1 MLRVGVIG
9 IGSMGQ
15 NHARIYSEMG
25 CLAGVFDVDAE
36 ATKKVSQRFGVR
48 PYSNMD
54 ELIRDV
60 DALSICTPTKYHYD
74 AAVKAI
80 DQGCSVLVEKPFT
93 GEVEKARGLCDLA
106 ERGGVTIASG
116 FVERFNPVVHATRDA
131 LASGRFGKVVSVA
144 SRRVSSY
151 PFRIRDVGVI
161 MDLAIHDVD
170 VIRYLTGEKIESVY
184 ALGGKMANDRF
195 EDHATLLLQTAGGST
210 GMVEVNWLTPM
221 KVRKVSITCSDGYA
235 VMDYMDQSLQFSTSR
250 MDQVDT
256 SNMASMPIELDT
268 HQVYVKKEE
277 PLKRELVSFVN
288 AAEKGQRSECD
299 GWNALQNVS
308 ICAAALESMRDG
320 CRVMV
325 R

>member
-9 IGSMGQ
+9 TGSMGQ

-25 CLAGVFDVDAE
+25 CLAGVFDVDPGA
-36 ATKKVSQRFGVR
+36 AGRISQRFGVK
-48 PYSNMD
+48 PYSDMGA
-54 ELIRDV
+54 LIRDV
-60 DALSICTPTKYHYD
+60 DALSVCTPTEHHYD
-74 AAVKAI
+74 AAARAI
-80 DQGCSVLVEKPFT
+80 DQGRSVLVEKPFT
-93 GEVEKARGLCDLA
+93 GDVEKARALCELA
-106 ERGGVTIASG
+106 ERKGVTIASG
-116 FVERFNPVVHATRDA
+116 FVERFNPVVAATREA
-131 LASGRFGKVVSVA
+131 IASGRFGKVVSIA

-184 ALGGKMANDRF
+184 ALGGRMANDRF

-210 GMVEVNWLTPM
+210 GMVEANWLTPM

-250 MDQVDT
+250 MEQVDT
-256 SNMASMPIELDT
+256 SNMSSIPIELDT

-277 PLKRELVSFVN
+277 PLKRELKSFVD
-288 AAEKGQRSECD
+288 AAERGERSECD

-308 ICAAALESMRDG
+308 ICIAALGSMRDG
-320 CRVMV
+320 CRVKV
-325 R
+325 

>member
-1 MLRVGVIG
+1 VGVIG
-9 IGSMGQ
+9 TGSMGQ

-36 ATKKVSQRFGVR
+36 AAGRISKRFGVS
-48 PYSNMD
+48 PYTNMD
-54 ELIRDV
+54 ALIQEV
-60 DALSICTPTKYHYD
+60 DAVSVCTPTQYHYD
-74 AAVKAI
+74 AAAKAI
-80 DQGCSVLVEKPFT
+80 EQGRSALVEKPFT
-93 GEVEKARGLCDLA
+93 GEVESARKLCELA
-106 ERGGVTIASG
+106 ESRGVTIASG
-116 FVERFNPVVHATRDA
+116 FVERFNPVVAATRDA
-131 LASGRFGKVVSVA
+131 LASGRFGKVVSIA

-170 VIRYLTGEKIESVY
+170 VLRYLTGERIESVY
-184 ALGGKMANDRF
+184 ALGGRMANDRF
-195 EDHATLLLQTAGGST
+195 EDHATLLLQTAGGPT

-250 MDQVDT
+250 MDHVDT

-268 HQVYVKKEE
+268 HQVYVRKEE
-277 PLKRELVSFVN
+277 PLKRELESFVR
-288 AAEKGQRSECD
+288 AAESGGRSECD

-320 CRVMV
+320 RRVEV

>member
-25 CLAGVFDVDAE
+25 CLAGVYDVDPE
-36 ATKKVSQRFGVR
+36 AVGKISKKFGVK
-48 PYSNMD
+48 PYSDMD
-54 ELIRDV
+54 MLIRDV
-60 DALSICTPTKYHYD
+60 DALSICTPTDYHHD
-74 AAVKAI
+74 AAVRAI
-80 DQGCSVLVEKPFT
+80 SQGRSVLVEKPFT
-93 GEVEKARGLCDLA
+93 GNVEKARELCELA
-106 ERGGVTIASG
+106 ESKGVTIASG
-116 FVERFNPVVHATRDA
+116 FVERFNPVVAATKDA
-131 LASGRFGKVVSVA
+131 LASGRFGKVVSIS

-170 VIRYLTGEKIESVY
+170 VIRYLTGQKIESVY

-195 EDHATLLLQTAGGST
+195 EDHATLMLQTANGST

-250 MDQVDT
+250 MDHVDT
-256 SNMASMPIELDT
+256 TNMASMPIELDT

-277 PLKRELVSFVN
+277 PLKRELRSFID
-288 AAEKGQRSECD
+288 AAEKGARSECD
-299 GWNALQNVS
+299 GWNALENVS
-308 ICAAALESMRDG
+308 ICSAALTSMSGG
-320 CRVMV
+320 CRVPL
-325 R
+325 

>member
-9 IGSMGQ
+9 TGSMGQ

-25 CLAGVFDVDAE
+25 CLAGLFDVDAE
-36 ATKKVSQRFGVR
+36 AATNVSKRFGVNH
-48 PYSNMD
+48 YSDMD
-54 ELIRDV
+54 SLIRDV
-60 DALSICTPTKYHYD
+60 DAVSVCTPTQYHYE

-80 DQGCSVLVEKPFT
+80 AQGRSVLVEKPFT
-93 GEVEKARGLCDLA
+93 GDVEKARALCELA
-106 ERGGVTIASG
+106 EEHRVTLASG
-116 FVERFNPVVHATRDA
+116 FVERFNPVVAATKDA
-131 LASGRFGKVVSVA
+131 IAAGRFGKVVSIS

-170 VIRYLTGEKIESVY
+170 VIRYLTGEKITSVY

-195 EDHATLLLQTAGGST
+195 EDHADLLLQTAGGLI
-210 GMVEVNWLTPM
+210 GMVEANWLTPM

-250 MDQVDT
+250 MEQVDT

-277 PLKRELVSFVN
+277 PLKRELRSFVD
-288 AAEKGQRSECD
+288 AAEKGERSECD
-299 GWNALQNVS
+299 GWNAVQNVS
-308 ICAAALESMRDG
+308 ICAAALSSMHQH
-320 CRVMV
+320 CRVV
-325 R
+325 V

>member
-25 CLAGVFDVDAE
+25 CLVGIFDVDAE
-36 ATKKVSQRFGVR
+36 AAGKVSRKLGVT

-54 ELIRDV
+54 ELFRNV
-60 DALSICTPTKYHYD
+60 DAVSVCTPTQCHYD

-80 DQGCSVLVEKPFT
+80 ELGKAALVEKPFT
-93 GEVEKARGLCDLA
+93 GDVEKARKICELA
-106 ERGGVTIASG
+106 ENRGVTIASG
-116 FVERFNPVVHATRDA
+116 FVERFNPVVTATRDA
-131 LASGRFGKVVSVA
+131 IASGHFGKVVSIA

-170 VIRYLTGEKIESVY
+170 VIRYLTRERIDSVY
-184 ALGGKMANDRF
+184 ALGGKMSNDRF
-195 EDHATLLLQTAGGST
+195 EDHATLLLQTASGST

-235 VMDYMDQSLQFSTSR
+235 VMDYMDQSLMFSTSR
-250 MDQVDT
+250 MDHVDT

-268 HQVYVKKEE
+268 HQVYVRREE
-277 PLKRELVSFVN
+277 PLKRELMSFVD
-288 AAEKGQRSECD
+288 AAERGDRSECD
-299 GWNALQNVS
+299 GWNALDNVT
-308 ICAAALESMRDG
+308 ICSAALTSMKRG
-320 CRVMV
+320 CRVAV
-325 R
+325 

>member
-9 IGSMGQ
+9 TGSMGQ

-25 CLAGVFDVDAE
+25 CLAGVFDVDAG
-36 ATKKVSQRFGVR
+36 AAGRISLRFGVK
-48 PYSNMD
+48 PYSDMD
-54 ELIRDV
+54 AMIAEV
-60 DALSICTPTKYHYD
+60 DAVSVCTPTQYHFD
-74 AAVKAI
+74 AAAKAI
-80 DQGCSVLVEKPFT
+80 SQGRSVLVEKPFT
-93 GEVEKARGLCDLA
+93 GEVEKARELCELA
-106 ERGGVTIASG
+106 ERKGVTIASG
-116 FVERFNPVVHATRDA
+116 FVERFNPVVAATKDA
-131 LASGRFGKVVSVA
+131 IASGRFGKVVSIA

-170 VIRYLTGEKIESVY
+170 VIRYLTGESIESVY

-250 MDQVDT
+250 MDHVDT
-256 SNMASMPIELDT
+256 SNMASIPIELDT
-268 HQVYVKKEE
+268 HQVYVRKEE
-277 PLKRELVSFVN
+277 PLKRELMSFIE
-288 AAEKGQRSECD
+288 AAEKGGRSECD

-308 ICAAALESMRDG
+308 ICAAALRSMREG
-320 CRVMV
+320 CRVKV
-325 R
+325 